1 MPADPLRAGPGKGD
15 NRRPMSAG
23 FKIAGEV
30 FWGTNGAV
38 EEYVAAIA
46 EEATARFGP
55 NDGIAAFFRDERDS
69 FASGRVVF
77 LDRLLRDSE
86 SRARFL
92 TVLDAATERL
102 QRAGTFTEYGRNWV
116 EYTIS
121 RLRAKV
127 VGGSWSSE
135 EGSPE

>member
-1 MPADPLRAGPGKGD
+1 
-15 NRRPMSAG
+15 MSAG

-46 EEATARFGP
+46 DEATARFGP
-55 NDGIAAFFRDERDS
+55 DDGIAGFFRDERDCFS
-69 FASGRVVF
+69 SGRVVF
-77 LDRLLRDSE
+77 LDGMLGAPE

-102 QRAGTFTEYGRNWV
+102 QRAGTFTEYGRDWV
-116 EYTIS
+116 ESTIG

-127 VGGSWSSE
+127 AGGSSNSE
-135 EGSPE
+135 KGSPE